1 MDLLVAANSTL
12 SAMITP
18 AVLISACGSLVLTTS
33 QRLARG
39 IERTRAIARRFEAL
53 AQAQLDP
60 ALVDEERA
68 MLFAQLSLFTRRLPL
83 LSRVMNLLYVALCD
97 FVATSVFIG
106 IDSFWHLDVG
116 SLSVLLAITGVLL
129 LLAASVTLIIE
140 SRIALAAVDGEM
152 SFVRRLGER
161 LVPQHARPQLARRRR
176 FSRARTAPSPLPPR
190 EG

>member
-1 MDLLVAANSTL
+1 MDVLTTAGATL

-53 AQAQLDP
+53 AQTPTDP
-60 ALVDEERA
+60 ALVERERA
-68 MLFAQLSLFTRRLPL
+68 MLFEQLALFTRRVPL
-83 LSRVMNLLYVALCD
+83 LQRVMTCLYVALCD

-106 IDSFWHLDVG
+106 VDTVWHLNGAGLAV
-116 SLSVLLAITGVLL
+116 VLAIIGVMLL
-129 LLAASVTLIIE
+129 LIASVYLIVE
-140 SRIALAAVDGEM
+140 SRIALAAVDHEM

-161 LVPQHARPQLARRRR
+161 LAPEHARPHPGARRRFR
-176 FSRARTAPSPLPPR
+176 RARPAAT
-190 EG
+190 

>member
-1 MDLLVAANSTL
+1 MLEIATGTL

-39 IERTRAIARRFEAL
+39 IERTRTIARRFEAL

-60 ALVDEERA
+60 LLVEEERA
-68 MLFAQLSLFTRRLPL
+68 MLFAQLSLFTRRVPL

-106 IDSFWHLDVG
+106 IDGFWHLNVG
-116 SLSVLLAITGVLL
+116 WLSVLLAITGVLL
-129 LLAASVTLIIE
+129 LLAASLTLIIE
-140 SRIALAAVDGEM
+140 SRIALVAVDEEM

-161 LVPQHARPQLARRRR
+161 LVPQHERSPASLRRR
-176 FSRARTAPSPLPPR
+176 FTRARTAPSSLPPG
-190 EG
+190 ES